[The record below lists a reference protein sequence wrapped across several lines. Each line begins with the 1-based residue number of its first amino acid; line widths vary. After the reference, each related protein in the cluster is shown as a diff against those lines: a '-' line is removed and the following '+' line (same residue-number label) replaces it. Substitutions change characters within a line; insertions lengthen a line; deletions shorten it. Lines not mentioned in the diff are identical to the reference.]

1 MYCFKLAVLLS
12 GLMSIDNDCVFSL
25 CHILPGLSKM
35 LLPRINPLALLGC
48 ASTLSVLATYI
59 AIDLKYVLNG
69 NSSWYLH

>member
-1 MYCFKLAVLLS
+1 
-12 GLMSIDNDCVFSL
+12 MSIDNDCVFSL

-59 AIDLKYVLNG
+59 AIDLKYVFI
-69 NSSWYLH
+69 